1 MKIVKRDGA
10 VVEYNGGKIF
20 NAIVPAMIEV
30 GIDSL
35 DINEDLINDIER
47 EVKAEIILLEEL
59 HGRYVTVEMI
69 SDITE
74 DRLMAYGLHDVAKRF
89 IIYREERSKE
99 RDKKWKMT
107 DLQYDIWSQKYEYN
121 DEGFEGFLNRVSSGN
136 NDIKKLIRQKKF
148 LFGGRILAS
157 RGLQHK
163 GRKITFSNC
172 YVAKSPED
180 NLESIFKTASDIAR
194 TFSYGGGEGINI
206 GKLRPNGAK
215 VNNSAETTTG
225 ATSFMSLFSKVTE
238 IIGQRGRRGALMIS
252 IPSRHPDLE
261 LFINIK
267 KDMESVTKAN
277 ISIMFDDAFFEAVE
291 NNEQYELKFIVEDTG
306 EIIQKEINAKDL
318 LYKFAESNWD
328 NAEPGALY
336 WSKIESY
343 NLLSEDKEFEFAS
356 VNPCAKPLAQ
366 VKNWDVSVKA

>member
-1 MKIVKRDGA
+1 
-10 VVEYNGGKIF
+10 
-20 NAIVPAMIEV
+20 
-30 GIDSL
+30 
-35 DINEDLINDIER
+35 
-47 EVKAEIILLEEL
+47 
-59 HGRYVTVEMI
+59 
-69 SDITE
+69 
-74 DRLMAYGLHDVAKRF
+74 
-89 IIYREERSKE
+89 
-99 RDKKWKMT
+99 
-107 DLQYDIWSQKYEYN
+107 
-121 DEGFEGFLNRVSSGN
+121 
-136 NDIKKLIRQKKF
+136 
-148 LFGGRILAS
+148 
-157 RGLQHK
+157 
-163 GRKITFSNC
+163 
-172 YVAKSPED
+172 
-180 NLESIFKTASDIAR
+180 
-194 TFSYGGGEGINI
+194 
-206 GKLRPNGAK
+206 
-215 VNNSAETTTG
+215 
-225 ATSFMSLFSKVTE
+225 
-238 IIGQRGRRGALMIS
+238 MIS